1 MIICKE
7 VDKSFLE
14 LYDKVAMNV
23 DVHSEYKVQRINN
36 GLGGLILEEV
46 QVEPYV
52 KDLSIY
58 ERATE
63 YEKEFDITNWKFY
76 MAFDGD
82 IPVGAM
88 TVAGPTKGLNMLYG
102 RKDACVLWDIRIA
115 DAYKR
120 MGIGQKLLDMGVS
133 DAKKNGYQQM
143 IIECQNNN
151 VQACKFYQKQGAVLS
166 KIDMYAYYLE
176 PEIRDEIQFIWYL
189 DI

>member
-23 DVHSEYKVQRINN
+23 DVYSEYKVQRINN
-36 GLGGLILEEV
+36 GLGGLVLEEV

-63 YEKEFDITNWKFY
+63 YEKEFDIINWKFY

-166 KIDMYAYYLE
+166 KIDMYAYYSE